1 MANFLVNNNV
11 YQATANP
18 ATPIISD
25 PIYEPIGSFAI
36 NASNQLIGKLWI
48 TKNGQKQYS
57 NLGTAS
63 YTFYDNAGVPVPG
76 LSQSG
81 IAADANGDYLITAVS
96 AVGILDL
103 SHYTVQVD
111 ISADSVLRRGQM
123 GIPVGN

>member
-1 MANFLVNNNV
+1 MANFFVENNV

-18 ATPIISD
+18 GTPIISD
-25 PIYEPIGSFAI
+25 PIYTPIGSFAI

-48 TKNGQKQYS
+48 IKNGQKMYA

-63 YTFYDNAGVPVPG
+63 YEFIDGAGNPVPG

-81 IAADANGDYLITAVS
+81 ISANADGDYIITPVS
-96 AVGILDL
+96 AANILDL

-111 ISADSVLRRGQM
+111 ISADSGLRRGQM
-123 GIPVGN
+123 GVPVGN

>member
-1 MANFLVNNNV
+1 MPNFLVNNNA

-18 ATPIISD
+18 ATPIITA

-48 TKNGQKQYS
+48 IKNGQKMYA

-63 YTFYDNAGVPVPG
+63 YTFYDNAGAAVPG
-76 LSQSG
+76 LSQVG
-81 IAADANGDYLITAVS
+81 IVADGNGDYIITPIS
-96 AVGILDL
+96 AASILDL

>member
-18 ATPIISD
+18 GTPIISD

-48 TKNGQKQYS
+48 TKNGQKMYA

-63 YTFYDNAGVPVPG
+63 YTFYDNSGAVVPG
-76 LSQSG
+76 LTQSG
-81 IAADANGDYLITAVS
+81 IIADVNGDYVITAVS
-96 AVGILDL
+96 AANILDL

-111 ISADSVLRRGQM
+111 ISADSSLRRGQM